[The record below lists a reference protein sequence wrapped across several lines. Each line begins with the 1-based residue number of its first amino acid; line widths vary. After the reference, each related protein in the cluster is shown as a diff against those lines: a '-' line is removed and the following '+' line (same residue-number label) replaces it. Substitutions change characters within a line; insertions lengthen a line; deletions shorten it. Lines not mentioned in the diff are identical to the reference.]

1 MIESI
6 LYNILTHNNS
16 SITLQQFY
24 ILVLNVTNLLYL
36 SFQLSDTDIRLSIFA
51 LKVSGEGMIS
61 SMKFH
66 RTNDSKSNGEASSSE
81 KLWGG
86 IEKFLREV
94 FKKNF
99 VKPTILASNA
109 APDSKH

>member
-51 LKVSGEGMIS
+51 LKVSGEGIS

-86 IEKFLREV
+86 ILREA
-94 FKKNF
+94 FKENF

>member
-66 RTNDSKSNGEASSSE
+66 RTNDSKSNGQASSSE

-86 IEKFLREV
+86 ILREA
-94 FKKNF
+94 FKENF